1 MNVLWRRGK
10 LQAEGVVNVSD
21 CIFCKIVAGELSS
34 KKAYETDEVLAFHDI
49 RPQAPV
55 HVLLI
60 PKKHIASAHHIQPED
75 AALVGRLHLAAQKVA
90 EDLGIASDGYR
101 LVTNIGVHGQQTV
114 PHLHYHLIGGRQL
127 QWPPG

>member
-1 MNVLWRRGK
+1 MD
-10 LQAEGVVNVSD
+10 D
-21 CIFCKIVAGELSS
+21 CIFCKIAAGEIPSNKLL
-34 KKAYETDEVLAFHDI
+34 ETDNIVAFEDI

-60 PKKHIASAHHIQPED
+60 PKKHIASALEIEEED
-75 AALVGRLHLAAQKVA
+75 APLIGELHLAAKQVA
-90 EDLGIASDGYR
+90 KQVGVSEKGYR